1 MPIRYQ
7 HVVTVATT
15 SERAFAVI
23 DDLPMIAK

>member
-7 HVVTVATT
+7 HVVTVATP
-15 SERAFAVI
+15 ERAFAVI